1 MRDVTKLHYK
11 VTKDSMTD
19 LATEVTAYA
28 KASKSE
34 WPFVTMP
41 LFEVNANH
49 ARNLAGIEALGIC
62 PLVQREQRQD
72 WEAYS
77 MKNFGWI
84 DESRSVVLDDE
95 TLENSEY
102 VPASI
107 LPFIYQIKNE
117 TDPTSLPTPVD
128 PEREVCIHLFLR
140 HLLSFQPLFWSSLFA
155 ALPVVRLA
163 LELFTNMAIFAPA
176 VSWILDQL

>member
-19 LATEVTAYA
+19 LASEVTAYA

-62 PLVQREQRQD
+62 PLVQREQREA

-140 HLLSFQPLFWSSLFA
+140 HLLSFQPLF
-155 ALPVVRLA
+155 LA
-163 LELFTNMAIFAPA
+163 LNICCIACRSTCLRAFCQYGNFRPRRFMD
-176 VSWILDQL
+176 S